1 MKTVYLTI
9 ILFIAFSCKDKKVI
23 EIEELPKNQLVGTW
37 KLVSQCVMNGTNPC
51 IEEILSSDKLVTI
64 SFTNDDK
71 YLENYK
77 NASIFKYGFLGCGGT
92 YSLEGKQVR
101 IRGFCMSNS
110 RGKLYD
116 YTLTNDNQLIFEI
129 DNFGKFIYQKQ

>member
-1 MKTVYLTI
+1 MKTIYAVI
-9 ILFIAFSCKDKKVI
+9 ILFIAFSCKDKKVN

-37 KLVSQCVMNGTNPC
+37 KLLSQCVTNGTITC
-51 IEEILSSDKLVTI
+51 KEEILLLEKLVTI

-77 NASIFKYGFLGCGGT
+77 NVTAYKYGFLGCGGT

-101 IRGFCMSNS
+101 IIDFCMSNS

-116 YTLTNDNQLIFEI
+116 YILTSDNKLIFEVE
-129 DNFGKFIYQKQ
+129 NLGKFIYQKQ

>member
-1 MKTVYLTI
+1 MKTIYLTI
-9 ILFIAFSCKDKKVI
+9 ILFIAFSCKDKKVN
-23 EIEELPKNQLVGTW
+23 EVVELPKNQLVGTW
-37 KLVSQCVMNGTNPC
+37 KLVSQCVMNGTSTC
-51 IEEILSSDKLVTI
+51 KEEILSSDKLVTI

-77 NASIFKYGFLGCGGT
+77 NVTAYKYGFIGCGGT

-101 IRGFCMSNS
+101 IIGFCMSNS

-116 YTLTNDNQLIFEI
+116 YTLINDNQLIFEI
-129 DNFGKFIYQKQ
+129 DKFGKFIYQKQ

>member
-1 MKTVYLTI
+1 MKTIYLSI
-9 ILFIAFSCKDKKVI
+9 ILFIALSCKDK
-23 EIEELPKNQLVGTW
+23 EAELPKNQLVGTW
-37 KLVSQCVMNGTNPC
+37 KLISQCALKGMSTC
-51 IEEILSSDKLVTI
+51 SEEVLSADKLVTI

-77 NASIFKYGFLGCGGT
+77 NVTAYKYGFLGCGGT

-101 IRGFCMSNS
+101 IIGFCMSNS

-116 YTLTNDNQLIFEI
+116 YTLTSDNQLTFEV
-129 DNFGKFIYQKQ
+129 DNLGKFIYQKQ